1 MTASSLVRFDIEDA
15 PSDADVEVLPNG
27 LEAFNESKWPGHQQW
42 RPLAVFARD
51 GESIVAGLAGET
63 YSGWLFIRYLWVSD
77 ALRGQGIGRKLMGD
91 AEARALA
98 RGCHSAWVDTF
109 SFQAPGFYPKLGYQV
124 FGELDY
130 PPGHK
135 RIFLQKRLAR
145 EAGRRKLVESDVIAT
160 GPRDHCPSV
169 AVFHG
174 CAILHATQSFQPL
187 RFIFLQLAT
196 ITSNQQKRIRSEGTA
211 TTRGPV
217 AI

>member
-1 MTASSLVRFDIEDA
+1 MRNVMASSSRLRFDIEDA

-27 LEAFNESKWPGHQQW
+27 LEAFNESRWPSHQPW

-51 GESIVAGLAGET
+51 GEGIIAGLAGET

-91 AEARALA
+91 GEARALE

-109 SFQAPGFYPKLGYQV
+109 SFQAPGFYPRLGYEV

-135 RIFLQKRLAR
+135 RIFLQKRL
-145 EAGRRKLVESDVIAT
+145 GRGRA
-160 GPRDHCPSV
+160 
-169 AVFHG
+169 
-174 CAILHATQSFQPL
+174 
-187 RFIFLQLAT
+187 
-196 ITSNQQKRIRSEGTA
+196 
-211 TTRGPV
+211 
-217 AI
+217 